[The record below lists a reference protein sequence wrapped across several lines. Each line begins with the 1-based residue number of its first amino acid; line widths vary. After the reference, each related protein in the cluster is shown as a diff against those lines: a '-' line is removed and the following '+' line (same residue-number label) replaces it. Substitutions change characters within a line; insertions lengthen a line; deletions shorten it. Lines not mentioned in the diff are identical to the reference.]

1 MEMTKKS
8 GEKDINDYLTTCV
21 RQSNYP
27 SARKKTRAKLRD
39 AQHFRKSKGK
49 KKKKISGLEL
59 KILIQKCMPLTVLIA
74 KSFIFYAHVFMIAN
88 GHLGDVGVIGCTLKV
103 IVPIKP
109 L

>member
-39 AQHFRKSKGK
+39 AQHLEKVRVKKRK
-49 KKKKISGLEL
+49 KKFLGL
-59 KILIQKCMPLTVLIA
+59 
-74 KSFIFYAHVFMIAN
+74 N
-88 GHLGDVGVIGCTLKV
+88 
-103 IVPIKP
+103 
-109 L
+109 

>member
-8 GEKDINDYLTTCV
+8 GEKGINDYLTTCV

-49 KKKKISGLEL
+49 KRKKKFW
-59 KILIQKCMPLTVLIA
+59 A
-74 KSFIFYAHVFMIAN
+74 
-88 GHLGDVGVIGCTLKV
+88 
-103 IVPIKP
+103 
-109 L
+109 